1 MLLLLKVVVL
11 LLCTWGFLTPTIVD
25 VDPFVVNVVDW

>member
-11 LLCTWGFLTPTIVD
+11 
-25 VDPFVVNVVDW
+25 VVMPAMRARGAALGVEPGIKECY